1 MTDQLERE
9 GDALGVEELR
19 LVRAERELRGLLGEY
34 ERVGS
39 RAAGRVGS
47 GGEGA
52 RRGGKGE
59 GTGEEVFRVLG
70 ERYADVEKEMEEV
83 KKDIERLETK
93 VWRER

>member
-9 GDALGVEELR
+9 GDALAVEERR
-19 LVRAERELRGLLGEY
+19 LVKTERELRGLLSEY
-34 ERVGS
+34 EREGS

-93 VWRER
+93 VWRE